1 MPLWAIPQ
9 RHSPQHSLLMT
20 RRSILPRL
28 LALMLAV
35 STAVPVLG
43 SDELSTNR
51 RTPLVNA
58 VERCR
63 GAVVNLRGRKTVS
76 QNEATDNATVVALEE
91 EARQVNGMGTGVV
104 IDPRGYILTN
114 YHVVQDVLQ
123 IQVTTADRETTTATL
138 LAHDPE
144 SDLALLKIAT
154 REPLQ
159 TIPLGTSSDLML
171 AETVAAVGNAYG
183 YDNTVTV
190 GIISHLNR
198 TVQVNEHQVYRNLI
212 QTDAPI
218 NPGNSGGPLI
228 NLDGEVIG
236 INVAMRVGAQGI
248 AFAIPINDAVEI
260 ASRLLAQTTGDRLL
274 LGLSVSTQ
282 YEKGQPRVIVLQAAD
297 SDSAASGLKPGDR
310 ITAVDGKPVSRSLD
324 FYCALLDKRP
334 GDSLQLA
341 VTSGSPVS
349 LAAARTVTLPLQA
362 ATDAATQIA
371 WKPLGLE
378 LALASEAEMAGRH
391 PNYNKGLKVVR
402 VRPNSPAEDEGIQP
416 GDVLVAMHGF
426 KTESFENLAYIL
438 RQPDLLQKRSFVF
451 YILRNKDPL
460 FGQLRLAEAK

>member
-1 MPLWAIPQ
+1 
-9 RHSPQHSLLMT
+9 MT
-20 RRSILPRL
+20 RRFLLTRILAATL
-28 LALMLAV
+28 
-35 STAVPVLG
+35 VLG
-43 SDELSTNR
+43 SCLPVSLWGDELTTNR

-58 VERCR
+58 VDRCR
-63 GAVVNLRGRKTVS
+63 GAVVNLRGRKSVS
-76 QNEATDNATVVALEE
+76 QIDETENTAVVALQE

-123 IQVTTADRETTTATL
+123 IQVTTADRQTATATL

-154 REPLQ
+154 RQPMQ

-198 TVQVNEHQVYRNLI
+198 TVQVNENQIYRNLI

-274 LGLSVSTQ
+274 LGMSVTTQ
-282 YEKGQPRVIVLQAAD
+282 YDNDVPHVVVLQAGGSAPEG
-297 SDSAASGLKPGDR
+297 SDLVPGDR
-310 ITAVDGKPVSRSLD
+310 ITAVDGQPVSRSLD

-334 GDSLQLA
+334 GDTLQLSLA
-341 VTSGSPVS
+341 KQGPVS
-349 LAAARTVTLPLQA
+349 LASSRTVTLQLEA
-362 ATDAATQIA
+362 ATDSSTQIA
-371 WKPLGLE
+371 WRPLGLE
-378 LALASEAEMAGRH
+378 LVVASESEMSGRH
-391 PNYNKGLKVVR
+391 PNYNRGLKVVR
-402 VRPNSPAEDEGIQP
+402 VRPSSPAEEEGIQP
-416 GDVLVAMHGF
+416 GDVLVAMHGY

-438 RQPDLLQKRSFVF
+438 RQPDLQQKRTFVF
-451 YILRNKDPL
+451 YILRDKDPL

>member
-1 MPLWAIPQ
+1 
-9 RHSPQHSLLMT
+9 MT
-20 RRSILPRL
+20 RRSLLPRL
-28 LALMLAV
+28 LALLLAAWV
-35 STAVPVLG
+35 VTPPGWA
-43 SDELSTNR
+43 DELSTNR

-76 QNEATDNATVVALEE
+76 QDDSAETAAVVALEE

-123 IQVTTADRETTTATL
+123 IQVTTADRQTTTATL

-144 SDLALLKIAT
+144 SDLALLKVAT
-154 REPLQ
+154 REPMA
-159 TIPLGTSSDLML
+159 TIPLGTSADLML
-171 AETVAAVGNAYG
+171 AETVAAMGNAYG

-198 TVQVNEHQVYRNLI
+198 TVQVNENQIYRNLI

-274 LGLSVSTQ
+274 LGMTVTTK
-282 YEKGQPRVIVLQAAD
+282 YENGQPRVVVLQAAD
-297 SDSAASGLKPGDR
+297 GDSQSAGLKPGDR
-310 ITAVDGKPVSRSLD
+310 ITAVEGKPIGRSLD
-324 FYCALLDKRP
+324 FYRSLLDKRP
-334 GDSLQLA
+334 GESLELTVA
-341 VTSGSPVS
+341 GEGPVS
-349 LAAARTVTLPLQA
+349 LARSRTITLPLQA
-362 ATDAATQIA
+362 ASESASQIA
-371 WKPLGLE
+371 WRPLGLE
-378 LALASEAEMAGRH
+378 LVPASEAEMVGRH
-391 PNYNKGLKVVR
+391 PNYSRGLKVVR
-402 VRPNSPAEDEGIQP
+402 VRPNSPAAEEGIQP
-416 GDVLVAMHGF
+416 GDILVAMHGF
-426 KTESFENLAYIL
+426 KTESFDNLTYIL
-438 RQPDLLQKRSFVF
+438 RQPDLQEKRSFVF

-460 FGQLRLAEAK
+460 FGQLRLAGAK

>member
-1 MPLWAIPQ
+1 
-9 RHSPQHSLLMT
+9 MT
-20 RRSILPRL
+20 RRHL
-28 LALMLAV
+28 LTRFLAA
-35 STAVPVLG
+35 TLVLG
-43 SDELSTNR
+43 SLLPAAVSGDELTTNR
-51 RTPLVNA
+51 RTPLVTA

-63 GAVVNLRGRKTVS
+63 GAVVNLRGRKSVS
-76 QNEATDNATVVALEE
+76 QVDESENTTVVALQE

-123 IQVTTADRETTTATL
+123 IQVTTADRQTATATL

-144 SDLALLKIAT
+144 SDLALLKIPT
-154 REPLQ
+154 RQPLQ

-198 TVQVNEHQVYRNLI
+198 TVQVNENQIYRNLI

-274 LGLSVSTQ
+274 LGMSVTTQ
-282 YEKGQPRVIVLQAAD
+282 YDNDVPHVVVLQAGGEGEAENV
-297 SDSAASGLKPGDR
+297 LLPGDR
-310 ITAVDGKPVSRSLD
+310 ITAVDGHPISRSLD

-334 GDSLQLA
+334 GDSLQLSLA
-341 VTSGSPVS
+341 KQGPVS
-349 LAAARTVTLPLQA
+349 LASSRTVTLKLDA
-362 ATDAATQIA
+362 ATDNSTQIA
-371 WKPLGLE
+371 WRPLGLE
-378 LALASEAEMAGRH
+378 LVVASEAEMTGRH
-391 PNYNKGLKVVR
+391 PNYSRGLKVVR
-402 VRPNSPAEDEGIQP
+402 VRPNSPAEEEGIQP

-438 RQPDLLQKRSFVF
+438 RQPDLQQKRTFVF
-451 YILRNKDPL
+451 YILREKDPL

>member
-1 MPLWAIPQ
+1 
-9 RHSPQHSLLMT
+9 
-20 RRSILPRL
+20 
-28 LALMLAV
+28 
-35 STAVPVLG
+35 
-43 SDELSTNR
+43 
-51 RTPLVNA
+51 
-58 VERCR
+58 
-63 GAVVNLRGRKTVS
+63 
-76 QNEATDNATVVALEE
+76 
-91 EARQVNGMGTGVV
+91 
-104 IDPRGYILTN
+104 
-114 YHVVQDVLQ
+114 
-123 IQVTTADRETTTATL
+123 L

-154 REPLQ
+154 RQPMQ

-198 TVQVNEHQVYRNLI
+198 TVQVNENQIYRNLI

-274 LGLSVSTQ
+274 LGMSVTTQ
-282 YEKGQPRVIVLQAAD
+282 YDNDVPHVVVLQAGGSAPEG
-297 SDSAASGLKPGDR
+297 SDLVPGDR
-310 ITAVDGKPVSRSLD
+310 ITAVDGQPVSRSLD

-334 GDSLQLA
+334 GDTLQLSLA
-341 VTSGSPVS
+341 KQGPVS
-349 LAAARTVTLPLQA
+349 LASSRTVTLQLEA
-362 ATDAATQIA
+362 ATDSSTQIA
-371 WKPLGLE
+371 WRPLGLE
-378 LALASEAEMAGRH
+378 LVVASESEMSGRH
-391 PNYNKGLKVVR
+391 PNYNRGLKVVR
-402 VRPNSPAEDEGIQP
+402 VRPSSPAEEEGIQP
-416 GDVLVAMHGF
+416 GDVLVAMHGY

-438 RQPDLLQKRSFVF
+438 RQPDLQQKRTFVF
-451 YILRNKDPL
+451 YILRDKDPL